1 MGQVV
6 ALQCHR
12 LRSRVTRRGGPGGQ
26 GKVSRSPGCCSRTA
40 LVLDVSGGETP
51 CPSLTANSHLV
62 SLDSPHAHLVEA
74 CGHPPPPPSLCGISL
89 NAGCSHIHPPHSHSS
104 VQPPICSHLLIPRLH
119 PCVSCLLQ
127 PHSMPATA
135 CCCMSTGVIACSERA
150 AFDPPSMC
158 PLSSELT

>member
-12 LRSRVTRRGGPGGQ
+12 LQSRVTKRGGPGGQ
-26 GKVSRSPGCCSRTA
+26 GNLSRSPGCCSRTA

-119 PCVSCLLQ
+119 PCVSCFPGPAAVPLHSCHCLLLYVHWCHCLQ
-127 PHSMPATA
+127 
-135 CCCMSTGVIACSERA
+135 
-150 AFDPPSMC
+150 
-158 PLSSELT
+158 